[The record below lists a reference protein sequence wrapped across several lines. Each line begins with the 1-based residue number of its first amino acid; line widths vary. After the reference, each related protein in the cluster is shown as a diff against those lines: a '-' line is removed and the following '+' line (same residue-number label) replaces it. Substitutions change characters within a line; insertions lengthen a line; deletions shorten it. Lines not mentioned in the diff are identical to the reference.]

1 MIELWIYDD
10 DGSERDF
17 GDITLLFSIAHFMG
31 MQMENNR
38 VMLLKF
44 RSDSLL
50 VINRCSIGHS
60 WVGLGTIFSYRC
72 SDTIDMRLVPEK
84 IYESCVLLF

>member
-17 GDITLLFSIAHFMG
+17 GDITLLLSIAPFMG
-31 MQMENNR
+31 MQMENNG

-44 RSDSLL
+44 CLDSLL
-50 VINRCSIGHS
+50 VITHG
-60 WVGLGTIFSYRC
+60 WV
-72 SDTIDMRLVPEK
+72 
-84 IYESCVLLF
+84 